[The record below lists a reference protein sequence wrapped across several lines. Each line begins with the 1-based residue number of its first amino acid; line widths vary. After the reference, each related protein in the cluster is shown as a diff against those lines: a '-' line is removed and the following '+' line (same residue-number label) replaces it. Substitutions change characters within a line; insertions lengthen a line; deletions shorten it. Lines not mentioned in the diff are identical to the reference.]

1 MRQELF
7 DKILAFFIIFL
18 LVETTVVPIVL
29 GFNNINPTLLD
40 NKKAISDN
48 DLLFDLKIKLLMKIG
63 HIPSISV
70 CIIKNN
76 TIVWDKGYGF
86 YDRLLRKKPDVNTVY
101 MAGSISKTITTA
113 ALMQLY
119 EKGYFNLD
127 DNVSKFLPFDLKN
140 PRYPNINITFRM
152 LLAHQSSLHDHNEL
166 SSYKYEFS
174 NNYNYSYF
182 KELLT
187 PNGKDYHPEYWA
199 AYPPGKEANYSN
211 LGLILLG
218 YIVERMTNQS
228 LEQYCQKNI
237 FNPLNMKNSSFQIDN
252 LNRGNL
258 AVPYFQ
264 IAGIYLRIPHTD
276 FSFVDPAGGLYTTAE
291 DLSHF
296 LIAHMNGGVYNGI
309 RILNESTI
317 NLMHTVQYPNSSIY
331 IIYRFGLGWLIIPNE
346 NGEAYQG
353 HDGDTICFHA
363 KMRICDSNGNGVIFF
378 YNVGSGPWKALRKID
393 FRIENECLYL
403 IKNLLFEK
411 ARNI

>member
-1 MRQELF
+1 MRQKLF
-7 DKILAFFIIFL
+7 GKL
-18 LVETTVVPIVL
+18 LVILLILLLLEVSIAPTIAVSHNKNATLSDKQNIS
-29 GFNNINPTLLD
+29 NNDQSFDRKIN
-40 NKKAISDN
+40 
-48 DLLFDLKIKLLMKIG
+48 LLMKIG
-63 HIPSISV
+63 RIPSISA

-86 YDRLLRKKPDVNTVY
+86 YDRLLRKRPDLNTIY
-101 MAGSISKTITTA
+101 MPGSISKTITA
-113 ALMQLY
+113 AAIMQLY
-119 EKGYFNLD
+119 EKGYFKLD

-140 PRYPNINITFRM
+140 PNYSSVNITFRM
-152 LLAHQSSLHDHNEL
+152 LLAHQSSLHDHSEL

-174 NNYNYSYF
+174 NNYAYSYF
-182 KELLT
+182 KELLMPT
-187 PNGKDYHPEYWA
+187 GKDYHPEYWA

-211 LGLILLG
+211 LGFILLG
-218 YIVERMTNQS
+218 YMVERMTNQS

-237 FNPLNMKNSSFQIDN
+237 FNPLNMKNTSFQMNN
-252 LNRGNL
+252 LKRGNL

-276 FSFVDPAGGLYTTAE
+276 FSFLDPAGGLFTTAE
-291 DLSHF
+291 DLSHL
-296 LIAHMNGGVYNGI
+296 LIAHMNGGVYKGI

-331 IIYRFGLGWLIIPNE
+331 VIYRFGLGWLIIPNE

-353 HDGDTICFHA
+353 HDGDLFCFHA
-363 KMRICDSNGNGVIFF
+363 KMRICNSTDGGIIFF

-393 FRIENECLYL
+393 FKIENMCLHL

-411 ARNI
+411 ARSI